1 MKPQLIINSTTGMQ
15 YVLHRGLLAAIFIPV
30 PTDSHSRE
38 RAPECLPQGE
48 RLFRVVF
55 HLEVAF
61 V

>member
-1 MKPQLIINSTTGMQ
+1 MLFSCLRTIIHAYLKLG
-15 YVLHRGLLAAIFIPV
+15 
-30 PTDSHSRE
+30 TDSHSRE

-48 RLFRVVF
+48 RLYMFRVVF